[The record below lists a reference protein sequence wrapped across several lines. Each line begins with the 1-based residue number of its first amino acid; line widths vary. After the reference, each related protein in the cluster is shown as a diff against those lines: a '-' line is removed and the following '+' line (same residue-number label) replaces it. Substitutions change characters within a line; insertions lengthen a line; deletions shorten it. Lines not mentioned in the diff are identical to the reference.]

1 MIKKIRIL
9 YNVVLGFINYKRKKI
24 TLSNKPTLYWLEPTN
39 KCNINCV
46 MCPNDKFT
54 DEQLG
59 FMHIDVFKSVIKKIK
74 DSASSVYLL
83 VSGESLLHKDIYT
96 MIKYARKNNI
106 RPLVN
111 TNATTLVSE
120 RQREG
125 LLTSG
130 VEHVTF
136 AFDGYDKESY
146 EKIRVGAKYDSVMS
160 GVKAFLLEKKR
171 RGLKVPYV
179 AITTLEVGLADYE
192 DLESQKQAFFQEFEG
207 LPVDEFISKKPNTW
221 GSEFSDTTLFETQKP
236 DPVFNPCGHLW
247 STMTI
252 LWDGTVVPCCF
263 DFFKTYPLGN
273 ITKQSVEDI
282 WNGEPMKK
290 LRSSMF
296 DNTYHKV
303 NSLCDGCLIPNL
315 NSVVGVP
322 AGMRSAVKDA
332 ITNTIGIST
341 ESKIKKVAKLIT
353 NTYSLKVEK
362 PLKAGNSL
370 KVENIR

>member
-1 MIKKIRIL
+1 MIKKIKIL
-9 YNVVLGFINYKRKKI
+9 YNVITSFINYKRKKI

-46 MCPNDKFT
+46 MCPNDQFT

-59 FMHIDVFKSVIKKIK
+59 FMDLNVYYSVIDKIK
-74 DSASSVYLL
+74 DGASSIYLL

-96 MIKYARKNNI
+96 MIKYARNNNV

-120 RQREG
+120 RQRIG

-146 EKIRVGAKYDSVMS
+146 EKVRVGAKYDAVMS
-160 GVKAFLLEKKR
+160 GVKAFLLEKKKR
-171 RGLKVPYV
+171 KLKVPFV
-179 AITTLEVGLADYE
+179 AITTLEVGLSEYDNI
-192 DLESQKQAFFQEFEG
+192 ESKKQEFFQQFDG

-221 GSEFSDTTLFETQKP
+221 GSNFSDTDLFETQKP

-263 DFFKTYPLGN
+263 DFFQSYPVGN
-273 ITKQSVEDI
+273 ITKQSVDEI
-282 WNGEPMKK
+282 WNGDPMKK
-290 LRSSMF
+290 LRSSMM
-296 DNTYHKV
+296 DKTYTSV

-315 NSVVGVP
+315 NPVLGVP
-322 AGMRSAVKDA
+322 AGMRSALKDA
-332 ITNTIGIST
+332 VTNTIGISVET
-341 ESKIKKVAKLIT
+341 RIKQFARLIT
-353 NTYSLKVEK
+353 KTYSLKVEK
-362 PLKAGNSL
+362 KTKA
-370 KVENIR
+370 KKEIKIETI